1 MLKLIGNFLIFID
14 VVNKFLVDGKKLN
27 FFFIIWYIVFS
38 CFMVVNIV
46 YVI

>member
-14 VVNKFLVDGKKLN
+14 VVNKFLVDGKKFN
-27 FFFIIWYIVFS
+27 FFFIICYLVVLI
-38 CFMVVNIV
+38 VVNKV

>member
-27 FFFIIWYIVFS
+27 FFFIIWYL
-38 CFMVVNIV
+38 VVLW
-46 YVI
+46 

>member
-27 FFFIIWYIVFS
+27 FFFIIWYLVVLI
-38 CFMVVNIV
+38 VVNKV

>member
-27 FFFIIWYIVFS
+27 FFFIIWYLVVLI
-38 CFMVVNIV
+38 VVNIV